1 MLNEEKCLTETELN
15 ELTEKIIGVAISVH
29 KELGP
34 GLLEKVYQRCLK
46 IALEEKGLSV
56 ESEVPVEVM
65 FHDKKV
71 SDEALRIDLLVEN
84 EVVLELKSVSKMTE
98 LFKKQLGT
106 YLKLANK
113 SCGLLIN
120 FNEVLLKNGIVRVMN
135 GYPNR

>member
-1 MLNEEKCLTETELN
+1 MTENELN

-46 IALEEKGLSV
+46 IALEEKGLKV
-56 ESEVPVEVM
+56 DSEVPVEVI
-65 FHDKKV
+65 FHGKKV
-71 SDEALRIDLLVEN
+71 ADEALRIDLLVEN
-84 EVVLELKSVSKMTE
+84 EIVLELKSVSKLTE

-113 SCGLLIN
+113 PCGLLIN
-120 FNEVLLKNGIVRVMN
+120 FNEVLLKNGISRVIN
-135 GYPNR
+135 GYPDR

>member
-1 MLNEEKCLTETELN
+1 MTENELN

-46 IALEEKGLSV
+46 IALEEKGLKV
-56 ESEVPVEVM
+56 DSEVPVEVT
-65 FHDKKV
+65 FHGKKV
-71 SDEALRIDLLVEN
+71 ADEALRIDLLVEN
-84 EVVLELKSVSKMTE
+84 EIVLELKSVSKLTE

-113 SCGLLIN
+113 PCGLLIN
-120 FNEVLLKNGIVRVMN
+120 FNEVLLKNRISRVIN
-135 GYPNR
+135 GYPDR